1 MFGDITMENKNLIGT
16 ILALVGG
23 IFGTVGTFL
32 LFTNILGIPGL
43 GYLRMMAAEAEAM
56 APGCQI
62 MVGLILPIVSD
73 LGIIAGVLYFL
84 CAYGFVT
91 NSRWA
96 FPSAVIANVIAL
108 VASFWPM
115 IPAMATGLPPAW
127 GIVFVPNL
135 IIYFILL
142 IYVGEV
148 NWSRTLL
155 GLLSG
160 IAYVMSFL
168 NGVAATNRMTIL
180 SVLYQNETH
189 FTWPIF
195 VALERLNWVGAA
207 LWGLTTIGLILR
219 PSENIRILGMGAA
232 IIEVVAGLP
241 LGIVS
246 SINELSSFGSF
257 SLFLPAPILSLL
269 LLVIFAYP
277 KLWHRIVKLSEEE
290 ALKPVEASL
299 IA

>member
-1 MFGDITMENKNLIGT
+1 MFGEITMENKNLIGT
-16 ILALVGG
+16 ILSLVGAV
-23 IFGTVGTFL
+23 FGTVGTFL

-43 GYLRMMAAEAEAM
+43 GYIRMMAAEAEVM
-56 APGCQI
+56 APGCQL

-73 LGIIAGVLYFL
+73 LGIMAGVLYFL

-91 NSRWA
+91 NSNWA
-96 FPSAVIANVIAL
+96 FPSAVIANVVAL

-115 IPAMATGLPPAW
+115 IPAMATGLLPAW

-135 IIYFILL
+135 IIYFVLL

-148 NWSRTLL
+148 TWSRTLL

-180 SVLYQNETH
+180 SVLYQSETH

-207 LWGLTTIGLILR
+207 LWGLTTIGLVLR

-232 IIEVVAGLP
+232 VIEVVAGLP

-269 LLVIFAYP
+269 LLVIFGYP
-277 KLWHRIVKLSEEE
+277 KLWQRFINPSEEE
-290 ALKPVEASL
+290 TLKPS
-299 IA
+299 

>member
-1 MFGDITMENKNLIGT
+1 MENKNLIGT
-16 ILALVGG
+16 ILALVGALFG
-23 IFGTVGTFL
+23 IVGTFL

-56 APGCQI
+56 APGCQL

-73 LGIIAGVLYFL
+73 LGIMAGVLYL
-84 CAYGFVT
+84 ICAYGFVT
-91 NSRWA
+91 NSKWA
-96 FPSAVIANVIAL
+96 FPSAVIANVVAL

-115 IPAMATGLPPAW
+115 IPAMATGLLPAW
-127 GIVFVPNL
+127 VIVFVPNL
-135 IIYFILL
+135 IIYFVLL
-142 IYVGEV
+142 IYVGDV

-155 GLLSG
+155 GLLTG

-189 FTWPIF
+189 YTWPIF
-195 VALERLNWVGAA
+195 VALERLNWVGAT

-241 LGIVS
+241 LGIAS
-246 SINELSSFGSF
+246 SVNELSSFGSF

-277 KLWHRIVKLSEEE
+277 KLWQRLINPAEDETLKASE
-290 ALKPVEASL
+290 ATMA
-299 IA
+299 A